1 MGRKIIDRKELL
13 VKALNA
19 AKEAAPE
26 GILKSSAL
34 SVVMRR
40 RLQESGWLHEICKGW
55 YCLGSPL
62 GSIGASERWYSHF
75 WIFVKCYL
83 KERFGSDYCLCAE
96 SSLERHIE
104 CTTVPNQITVYTKGT
119 SWQILNLPEN
129 TSIVMHPDDNY
140 FPDDIIVV
148 DGINILPIH
157 TALAR
162 LSPTFFK
169 FRSSDLQIALLSIQD
184 VSLLSRALLSTKSK
198 ANAERIAGAYEFLN
212 ESKKA
217 KEIVENFKMTGVFI
231 SPQKPFTGETQPII
245 SGDSFFH
252 PHKIRL
258 IAMWQSMRN
267 DIFALKPEPCK
278 ELYTASIIENL
289 VRDIFNKDAY
299 NSLSIE
305 GYQVTLDL
313 IEKIASGKWDP
324 NEDYR
329 DKQQRDALAAKGY
342 HNCFL
347 SVIETIKDVVSKKRD
362 AATAVSNSYQDWYR
376 SLFSPS
382 IQAGLLKPSDLV
394 GFRNVPVYI
403 RGSRHVPPRHESIP
417 TCMETFFELLREEHD
432 PFVRA
437 ILGHFIFVY
446 IHPFIDGNG
455 RIARFILNAFLVS
468 GSYNWTIVRVE
479 KREQYLAT
487 LELASTQ
494 QNIIPFTE
502 FIIGEL
508 NYSRSWGK
516 SSS

>member
-1 MGRKIIDRKELL
+1 MGRKIVDRKELL
-13 VKALNA
+13 INALNA

-34 SVVMRR
+34 SVATRR

-55 YCLGSPL
+55 YCLGTPL
-62 GSIGASERWYSHF
+62 GPTGASERWYSHF

-104 CTTVPNQITVYTKGT
+104 CTTVPDQITVYTRGP
-119 SWQILNLPEN
+119 SWQILNLPEK
-129 TSIVMHPDDNY
+129 TSIVMQPNDNY
-140 FPDDIIVV
+140 FPEDVIVA

-212 ESKKA
+212 EPKKA
-217 KEIVENFKMTGVFI
+217 KDIVENFKMTGVSI
-231 SPQKPFTGETQPII
+231 SAQNPFKRETQPII
-245 SGDSFFH
+245 SSGGLFH

-258 IAMWQSMRN
+258 ISLWQSMRN
-267 DIFALKPEPCK
+267 DVFGLKPEPHEK
-278 ELYTASIIENL
+278 LYTESMIEDL
-289 VRDIFNKDAY
+289 VHEIFKKDAY

-313 IEKIASGKWDP
+313 IERIAAGKWEPDEDP
-324 NEDYR
+324 T
-329 DKQQRDALAAKGY
+329 DKQQIDALAALGY

-347 SVIETIKDVVSKKRD
+347 SVVEIIKNVVSKKSD
-362 AATAVSNSYQDWYR
+362 AAAAIDSSYQDWYR

-394 GFRNVPVYI
+394 GFRNVPIYI
-403 RGSRHVPPRHESIP
+403 RGSRHVPPRYESIP
-417 TCMETFFELLREEHD
+417 TCMETFFELLHDEHD

-437 ILGHFIFVY
+437 ILGHFFFVY
-446 IHPFIDGNG
+446 IHPFTDGNG

-468 GSYNWTIVRVE
+468 NSYNWTIVRTE
-479 KREQYLAT
+479 KREQYMAT
-487 LELASTQ
+487 LEIASTQ
-494 QNIIPFTE
+494 HNIIPFTK

-508 NYSRSWGK
+508 NCSC
-516 SSS
+516 